1 MIMLREKIEKLIKD
15 IVKKDVQ
22 LEHPTDSKFGDYST
36 NVAMK
41 AKVDPEKI
49 IKELKDNPLFE
60 KVVKAGP
67 GFINFFLSQKALQE
81 ELLEILEQKD
91 NYGQLEIGNNK
102 KVQVEFISANPT
114 GPLTVANA
122 RGGPFGDVL
131 ANVLNKAGFKTE
143 KAYYV
148 NDAGMQ
154 ILALGNSVLKN
165 KESKYQGEYIDQLN
179 QENKEKDPYKVG
191 QWAAKKIIKDLI
203 QKTTDKLK
211 IKYNEWIFESDLYK
225 SNKVDKTLDFLREKG
240 LIFEK
245 DKAEWFKSSK
255 FGDERDRVVIKS
267 DKQKT
272 YLAGDIALHSYKFKD
287 KKFDK
292 VINICGADHH
302 GDIPGL
308 MAGVEAIGYKDK
320 LEIILLQFVTIL
332 DKGEKKKMSKR
343 AGLYVTMDELIDK
356 VGSDVVRFFFLQK
369 SHNTHLNF
377 DLALAQ
383 EQSNKNPVF
392 YVQYAHARICSILK
406 KAEDVIL
413 SKAKDLDSS
422 GFALRMTKTE
432 LNLIKKLTK
441 FPEIIEDTANDYQ
454 VQRLP
459 SYSLELANAFH
470 KFYEQCRVLDEK
482 NKELKES
489 RINLIQATKIV
500 LKNTLEL
507 MGISAPEKM

>member
-1 MIMLREKIEKLIKD
+1 MLRKKIEKLVKD
-15 IVKKDVQ
+15 LVKKDVQ

-41 AKVDPEKI
+41 AKIDPEKI

-60 KVVKAGP
+60 KVEKAGP
-67 GFINFFLSQKALQE
+67 GFINFTLSQKAFKE
-81 ELLEILEQKD
+81 ELIEILKQQD
-91 NYGQLEIGNNK
+91 NYGQIDIGQNK

-148 NDAGMQ
+148 NDVGMQ
-154 ILALGNSVLKN
+154 ILALGNSVLKDG
-165 KESKYQGEYIDQLN
+165 EAEAKYKGEYIDKL
-179 QENKEKDPYKVG
+179 NKEISAKGGLADRSDPYKAG

-203 QKTTDKLK
+203 QKTTDELG

-225 SNKVDKTLDFLREKG
+225 SKRVDKTLDFLREKG

-245 DKAEWFKSSK
+245 EGAQWFKSSK
-255 FGDERDRVVIKS
+255 FGDERDRVVVKS
-267 DKQKT
+267 DKEKT
-272 YLAGDIALHSYKFKD
+272 YLAGDIALHNYKFED

-292 VINICGADHH
+292 VINIWGADHH

-308 MAGVEAIGYKDK
+308 MAGVEVIGHKNK
-320 LEIILLQFVTIL
+320 LDIVLLQFVTIL

-343 AGLYVTMDELIDK
+343 AGLYVTMDELINK
-356 VGSDVVRFFFLQK
+356 VGSNVVRFFFLQK
-369 SHNTHLNF
+369 SFNTHLNF

-383 EQSNKNPVF
+383 EQSSKNPVY

-406 KAEDVIL
+406 KAKSEPDFKTIIL
-413 SKAKDLDSS
+413 NHP
-422 GFALRMTKTE
+422 TE

-454 VQRLP
+454 IQRIP
-459 SYSLELANAFH
+459 HYSLELANAFH

-500 LKNTLEL
+500 LKNTLEM

>member
-1 MIMLREKIEKLIKD
+1 MLREKIEKLIKD
-15 IVKKDVQ
+15 IVKKNVQ

-36 NVAMK
+36 NIAMK

-60 KVVKAGP
+60 KVTKAGP
-67 GFINFFLSQKALQE
+67 GFINFFLSKKALQE
-81 ELLEILEQKD
+81 ELLEILKQKD

-165 KESKYQGEYIDQLN
+165 EEAKYQGEYINKLN
-179 QENKEKDPYKVG
+179 QKNKEKDPYKAG

-245 DKAEWFKSSK
+245 DKAEWFESSK

-292 VINICGADHH
+292 VINIWGADHH
-302 GDIPGL
+302 GDILGL

-383 EQSNKNPVF
+383 EQSNKNPVY
-392 YVQYAHARICSILK
+392 YVQYAHARICSILR
-406 KAEDVIL
+406 KAE
-413 SKAKDLDSS
+413 SKPDFKTTNLNHP
-422 GFALRMTKTE
+422 TE

-454 VQRLP
+454 IQKL
-459 SYSLELANAFH
+459 SNYSLELANTFH

-507 MGISAPEKM
+507 MGVSAPKKM

>member
-1 MIMLREKIEKLIKD
+1 MLRGKIEKLIKD
-15 IVKKDVQ
+15 LVKKDVQ

-36 NVAMK
+36 NVAMR

-49 IKELKDNPLFE
+49 IEQLKDNPLFE

-165 KESKYQGEYIDQLN
+165 KEAKYQGEYIDQLN
-179 QENKEKDPYKVG
+179 QENKEKDPYKAG
-191 QWAAKKIIKDLI
+191 QWAAKIIKDLI
-203 QKTTDKLK
+203 KKTTDKLG

-225 SNKVDKTLDFLREKG
+225 SDKVDKTLDFLREKG

-292 VINICGADHH
+292 VINIWGADHH

-383 EQSNKNPVF
+383 EQSNKNPV
-392 YVQYAHARICSILK
+392 YYIQYAHARICSILR
-406 KAEDVIL
+406 
-413 SKAKDLDSS
+413 KAKSEPD
-422 GFALRMTKTE
+422 FKTTSLTHPAE

-441 FPEIIEDTANDYQ
+441 FPEIIEDTAKDYQ
-454 VQRLP
+454 IQRLP
-459 SYSLELANAFH
+459 NYSLELANTFH

-489 RINLIQATKIV
+489 RINLIQATQIV

-507 MGISAPEKM
+507 MGVSAPEKM